1 MQVDVQMDYDAMEDM
16 ARAFEQGAQDLSEA
30 ASRLKQIAQK
40 LDDGAMLGK
49 TGDAVADACRQRG
62 VPKLEK
68 LGGKLTEEARDIRD
82 AVREMQEGVS
92 QARGKF
98 SG

>member
-16 ARAFEQGAQDLSEA
+16 ARAFEQGAQDLSGG
-30 ASRLKQIAQK
+30 ASRLTQMPRRLA
-40 LDDGAMLGK
+40 DGPMLGK